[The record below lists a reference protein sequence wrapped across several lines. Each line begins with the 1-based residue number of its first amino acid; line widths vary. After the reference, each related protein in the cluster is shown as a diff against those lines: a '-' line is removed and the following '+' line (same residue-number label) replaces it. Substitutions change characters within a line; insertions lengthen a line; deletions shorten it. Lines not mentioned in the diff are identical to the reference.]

1 MVRSCKKLRGRSSLD
16 WTNIGPK
23 AGRRVV
29 KHRKP
34 DLGPVAQLVEH
45 LTFNQRVAGSSHGRL
60 TRIRVKLIG
69 RYCSE
74 SSTQIPYFD
83 GLGLAQRA
91 LPATKCAVVGGTTNR
106 VPALSFCRAL
116 RLPRR
121 EITSFCS
128 VLCCANFRDAGG
140 DVHQHRAAT

>member
-29 KHRKP
+29 KHRKQ

-45 LTFNQRVAGSSHGRL
+45 LTFNQRVAGSSPARL
-60 TRIRVKLIG
+60 TRIRFKLIV

-83 GLGLAQRA
+83 GLSLAQRA
-91 LPATKCAVVGGTTNR
+91 LPATMLAVVGGKTKR
-106 VPALSFCRAL
+106 VPALSLYR
-116 RLPRR
+116 
-121 EITSFCS
+121 S
-128 VLCCANFRDAGG
+128 
-140 DVHQHRAAT
+140 